1 MRRSGV
7 IVTVLFLIVFCMSF
21 ALQIQTVE
29 ASGVETKQ
37 LIYDDAG
44 LLSQDEYNELSALA
58 KQYGAKRETDIIIL
72 TTNNEVDGDVMKMTE
87 DFYDEKAP
95 GYDKPHGNAV
105 ILTLDMK
112 NREIYLAGF
121 YKAKTYLDNE
131 RLDKI
136 RTKITSDLT
145 SGDYALAFQ
154 TYIQTVDK
162 YMGVRPGVDPDNPL
176 FNIWVQVGA
185 SVIIG
190 GIVVAMMTLRS
201 GGRVTVNR
209 MTYED
214 AEASG
219 VLDHLDQ
226 YIRTTVTKQKIEKN
240 NNSGS
245 GGGGGGGGT
254 TSGGHS
260 HSGSRGSF

>member
-1 MRRSGV
+1 MRRSRV
-7 IVTVLFLIVFCMSF
+7 MVWFLYIFVFCMSF
-21 ALQIQTVE
+21 ALPIQAVG
-29 ASGVETKQ
+29 AVGAETKQ

-44 LLSQDEYNELSALA
+44 LLSQDEYDELSTLA
-58 KQYGAKRETDIIIL
+58 RQYGAKRETDIIIL

-121 YKAKTYLDNE
+121 YKAQTYLDNQ

-136 RTKITSDLT
+136 RSKITSDLT

-185 SVIIG
+185 SIIIG
-190 GIVVAMMTLRS
+190 GIVVATMAIRA

-219 VLDHLDQ
+219 VLDRRDQ

-245 GGGGGGGGT
+245 GGGGGGT

-260 HSGSRGSF
+260 HSGSRGNF